1 VPSTLQKP
9 VEWLA
14 WREGLTTRYRSLAA
28 DEASSLDALC
38 AQASFADICLCLA
51 ASGAADQAPLR
62 AAQYLRGWLD
72 AGLIVGLQD
81 GTRTVA

>member
-1 VPSTLQKP
+1 MPPTLQQP

-14 WREGLTTRYRSLAA
+14 WREGLTTRYWSLAA

-38 AQASFADICLCLA
+38 AQASFADICLCVV
-51 ASGAADQAPLR
+51 ASGAVDQAPLR

-72 AGLIVGLQD
+72 AGLIVGLED
-81 GTRTVA
+81 GARTVA